1 MNLKNYPQT
10 SGSRAV
16 ALSKAAR
23 KVEREFDVRIALCPQ
38 PLDVR
43 ACAEAGVAVYAQ
55 HFDRVLKPE
64 STGWTSLE
72 ALAEAGCTGALVNH
86 SEHRLPL
93 GEVMW
98 AVDEAKRRKVDVV
111 LCTKDSDESGKLAS
125 TNPTMVAVEPPE
137 LIGGDVSVTTADPSV
152 VRRSVDAVRV
162 VAPETLVLCGAGI
175 KNQADVAKAV
185 ALGAHGILVASGVTK
200 AKKPDVALRDLA
212 MGFRRG

>member
-1 MNLKNYPQT
+1 MNLKNYPQI
-10 SGSRAV
+10 SGARAV
-16 ALSKAAR
+16 AFAKQAR

-38 PLDVR
+38 ALDVR

-72 ALAEAGCTGALVNH
+72 SLLEAGCTGTLINH

-93 GEVMW
+93 GEVLW
-98 AVDEAKRRKVDVV
+98 AVDETKRRKAVAVV
-111 LCTKDSDESGKLAS
+111 CTKDSDESGKLAS
-125 TNPTMVAVEPPE
+125 TNPELVAVEPPE

-162 VAPETLVLCGAGI
+162 VAPSTLVLCGAGI
-175 KNQADVAKAV
+175 KSQADVAKAV

-200 AKKPDVALRDLA
+200 AKRPEAALRDLA
-212 MGFRRG
+212 MGFRGR